1 MTNLDRYLTKL
12 ARSSDRNVSKTGLTT
27 SFKSQKRGKRG
38 KTMNT
43 GKRFEKCA
51 YRILKFLSKREDV
64 GSALDFAFLAK
75 FF

>member
-1 MTNLDRYLTKL
+1 
-12 ARSSDRNVSKTGLTT
+12 
-27 SFKSQKRGKRG
+27 
-38 KTMNT
+38 MNT